1 MEHAVGGRRFASSA
15 GFEAHSARAT
25 LESAMK
31 PVIQTA
37 RLSFRDFTVDDYD
50 AVHLYASDPE
60 VTRYTAFGPNT
71 PEQTKGFLQFVSG
84 ESSQDD
90 RANYS
95 FALIHKET
103 GKLIGSCGL
112 MRSDQNGPQYS
123 FGYVLRKD
131 RWGQGLASEA
141 TAALVKFGF
150 GELRAHRL
158 WAHVFLGNTAS
169 EKLLQKLGFRYE
181 GCTLKSFF
189 VRNTWHDLQTFA
201 MLRRE
206 WEKRVA

>member
-1 MEHAVGGRRFASSA
+1 
-15 GFEAHSARAT
+15 
-25 LESAMK
+25 MK

-71 PEQTKGFLQFVSG
+71 PEQTKGFLQVVSG

-95 FALIHKET
+95 FALIHRET
-103 GKLIGSCGL
+103 DELIGSCGL
-112 MRSDQNGPQYS
+112 MRSDTNGPQYS
-123 FGYVLRKD
+123 FGYVLRQD

-141 TAALVKFGF
+141 AAALVKFGF

-158 WAHVFLGNTAS
+158 WAHVFVGNRSS
-169 EKLLQKLGFRYE
+169 ERLLQKLGFRYE

-189 VRNTWHDLQTFA
+189 VRNTWFDLQTFA
-201 MLRRE
+201 MLRSE

>member
-1 MEHAVGGRRFASSA
+1 
-15 GFEAHSARAT
+15 
-25 LESAMK
+25 MK

-50 AVHLYASDPE
+50 AVHAYASDPE

-71 PEQTKGFLQFVSG
+71 PEQTKGFLQVASG
-84 ESSQDD
+84 ESSQAD

-103 GKLIGSCGL
+103 NKLIGSCGL
-112 MRSDQNGPQYS
+112 MRHDQNGPQYS
-123 FGYVLRKD
+123 FGYVLCKEWWR
-131 RWGQGLASEA
+131 QGLASEA
-141 TAALVKFGF
+141 TGALVKFGF

-158 WAHVFLGNTAS
+158 WAHVFLGNAGS
-169 EKLLQKLGFRYE
+169 EKVLQKLGFRYE
-181 GCTLKSFF
+181 GCALKSFF
-189 VRNTWHDLQTFA
+189 VRNAWHDLQTFA
-201 MLRRE
+201 MLRSE

>member
-1 MEHAVGGRRFASSA
+1 MN
-15 GFEAHSARAT
+15 
-25 LESAMK
+25 
-31 PVIQTA
+31 PIIQTS
-37 RLSFRDFTVDDYD
+37 RLLFRNFTADDYD
-50 AVHLYASDPE
+50 AVHVYASDPV

-71 PEQTKGFLQFVSG
+71 PEQTRGFLQLVSG
-84 ESSQDD
+84 ESSQAD

-103 GKLIGSCGL
+103 NGLIGSCGL
-112 MRSDQNGPQYS
+112 MRSDTNGPQYS
-123 FGYVLRKD
+123 FGYALHKGWWR
-131 RWGQGLASEA
+131 QGLASEA

-169 EKLLQKLGFRYE
+169 EKLLQKLGLRYE
-181 GCTLKSFF
+181 GCTLQSFF
-189 VRNTWHDLQTFA
+189 VRNAWHDLQTFA
-201 MLRRE
+201 MLRSE